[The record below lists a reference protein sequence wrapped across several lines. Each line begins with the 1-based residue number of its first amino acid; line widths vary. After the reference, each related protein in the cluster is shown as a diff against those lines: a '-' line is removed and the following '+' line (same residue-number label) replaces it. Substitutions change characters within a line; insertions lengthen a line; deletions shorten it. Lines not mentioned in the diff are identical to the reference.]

1 MKWFVLYT
9 KPHHELKVAN
19 NLRKIGIRTYCPVF
33 NQIKQYSDRK
43 KKVEKPLLQSYVLV
57 KIEDK
62 ERKEV
67 FNVAGVVRY
76 LYWLGKPAIVREHEV
91 EMMEKYLSGVYQD
104 LLITKI
110 KKGINCVLEIVIDG
124 LSEKDISTAMKK
136 GIDVIVKYGSNSGVK
151 VISAGNYGGKLGPY
165 LFKLKSLIR

>member
-1 MKWFVLYT
+1 MTLIKTSHLTEFFNLYSNFMKWFVLYT

-19 NLRKIGIRTYCPVF
+19 NLRKIGIITYCPVF
-33 NQIKQYSDRK
+33 KQIKQYSDRK

-76 LYWLGKPAIVREHEV
+76 LFWLGKPAIVRDHEV
-91 EMMEKYLSGVYQD
+91 DMMEKYLSGVYRD

-110 KKGINCVLEIVIDG
+110 KKGMNYTI
-124 LSEKDISTAMKK
+124 SEGPFK
-136 GIDVIVKYGSNSGVK
+136 GQEGK
-151 VISAGNYGGKLGPY
+151 VVN
-165 LFKLKSLIR
+165 LFKNRIKLELPSLGILVTLKTA